1 MPACRCARIEASG
14 GIALPELQRIA
25 ALHLHDRHGSLR
37 HSSAVRSSSGGSHSN
52 LFDAARGL
60 AAKAATSRSHAPATE
75 LRMSMRAVCCVP
87 VVAAGMIG
95 ATLALG
101 ADTALAAVECL
112 TDPNRTPPEGSHW
125 FYRIDRPTDRRCW
138 YLRPWSAGASPA
150 PATETQRTTA
160 RSPAAQTVPRTKP
173 PLSDSAP
180 AAEAHGATAGS
191 TAEQTAQRARPPL
204 SESDQAALF
213 LEFLRWKE
221 QQKTAP

>member
-1 MPACRCARIEASG
+1 VPSTPVCCCARNEASG
-14 GIALPELQRIA
+14 GTALPELQRIA
-25 ALHLHDRHGSLR
+25 ALQLHDRHGSFR
-37 HSSAVRSSSGGSHSN
+37 HSSGSRSN
-52 LFDAARGL
+52 LFDPARGL
-60 AAKAATSRSHAPATE
+60 ASKAATSRSHAPATE
-75 LRMSMRAVCCVP
+75 LRMSMRAVCCIP
-87 VVAAGMIG
+87 VVTAGMIG

-173 PLSDSAP
+173 PLSESAP
-180 AAEAHGATAGS
+180 AAEAHRTTAGS

-221 QQKTAP
+221 QQKAAP

>member
-1 MPACRCARIEASG
+1 
-14 GIALPELQRIA
+14 LPELQRIA
-25 ALHLHDRHGSLR
+25 ALHLHDGRGSFG
-37 HSSAVRSSSGGSHSN
+37 HSSGSRSN
-52 LFDAARGL
+52 LFDAAHGL
-60 AAKAATSRSHAPATE
+60 ASKAATSRNHAPAME

-95 ATLALG
+95 AVLALG
-101 ADTALAAVECL
+101 ADTALAAGECL

-138 YLRPWSAGASPA
+138 YLRPWTAGASPA
-150 PATETQRTTA
+150 PAAETQRATA
-160 RSPAAQTVPRTKP
+160 RSPAGQTVQRNKP
-173 PLSDSAP
+173 PLSESAP
-180 AAEAHGATAGS
+180 AAEAQRATARS

-221 QQKTAP
+221 QQKTAQ